1 MRSFHDLESLRG
13 MTVLPIQRMRL
24 DVELCGQLLIMYRR
38 ERHLQNVVACLHV
51 LTNKLTRTNS
61 LLREDY
67 QSHLPPLS
75 VLEDRAHVIS
85 GIDIESAKADKIS
98 QATHTL
104 RYETE
109 QFGVPDLW
117 HTATPPRQKVF
128 ELREKVFGT
137 GGRRLAP
144 GVHGAH
150 GRFNRLHWTLDGQE
164 RLVDYMGRTESE
176 AEEEEVGAEF
186 MPPREE
192 EDEDDVVQHHA
203 YKPMWLL
210 RFFTSW
216 GAKWGATSTEEHLV
230 HDTNGDSAVQGNAV
244 QSTKEKGD

>member
-1 MRSFHDLESLRG
+1 
-13 MTVLPIQRMRL
+13 MTVLPLQRMRL
-24 DVELCGQLLIMYRR
+24 DVELSGQLLIMHRR

-51 LTNKLTRTNS
+51 LTNKLTRTNT

-67 QSHLPPLS
+67 QSHLPSLS
-75 VLEDRAHVIS
+75 ALEDRAQVIS
-85 GIDIESAKADKIS
+85 GIDKENAKADKIS

-109 QFGVPDLW
+109 QFRVPDLW

-150 GRFNRLHWTLDGQE
+150 GRFNRLHWALDGQE
-164 RLVDYMGRTESE
+164 RLVDDMGRTESE

-192 EDEDDVVQHHA
+192 EDEDDVVRNPV

-216 GAKWGATSTEEHLV
+216 GTKWGATSTEEHPV
-230 HDTNGDSAVQGNAV
+230 GNTNGDSAVRGKAV
-244 QSTKEKGD
+244 QSTREKED